1 MPIRGEVMF
10 AKIFS
15 QIFDSSIAS
24 DHLVRHV
31 FMDMLVL
38 ADRDGVVDMTSDALS
53 RRTNVPLE
61 LITYALQKLSEP
73 DSSSRSRDEEGRRI
87 VLIDSHRDW
96 GWQLVN
102 YHHYRNLLDDEARR
116 AYFRDRK
123 REQRKREKSV
133 KNVLDSQ
140 KRPMK
145 STKVTQAEAE
155 VDTDLKSSADLKSI
169 SKSKRSLSLA
179 SVVKNKKER
188 ESPPLPQT
196 KFPPARTGEPTFTQ
210 VFKGSIPES
219 LPGRPKPTKTSPPAG
234 PVDPPAL
241 AQQVWLAYPKNS
253 HLQPYEVPASA
264 VVQLLPIF
272 RAEATRAETT
282 QTDAALAIITLIGE
296 IAAAVKAQPGQEKYL
311 PAPEKFFAEHQYR
324 LPPQHFIRANGG
336 NANGHKSH
344 NQRVLENNLAKLAA
358 EEADKARGSTA
369 R

>member
-1 MPIRGEVMF
+1 MF

-73 DSSSRSRDEEGRRI
+73 DSS
-87 VLIDSHRDW
+87 
-96 GWQLVN
+96 N